1 MRSFTAYL
9 LAPILILILVRYVK
23 HLLSYSS
30 GSFFIFYFLFKLSE
44 PPKGESNYEEAVE
57 FDPIAHHSQFCPWVN
72 GNVAAAGS
80 NSRGSATKIDA
91 IALCGWQ
98 LTIDALDALRSLG
111 NVAIQTVQ
119 SESAASLYKVL
130 PVGLFSTYVQVMDI

>member
-1 MRSFTAYL
+1 M
-9 LAPILILILVRYVK
+9 
-23 HLLSYSS
+23 
-30 GSFFIFYFLFKLSE
+30 
-44 PPKGESNYEEAVE
+44 
-57 FDPIAHHSQFCPWVN
+57 N

-80 NSRGSATKIDA
+80 SSSGSGTSVDA
-91 IALCGWQ
+91 VALCGWQ

-130 PVGLFSTYVQVMDI
+130 PVALFSTYVQVMDI